1 MLHRKNHKI
10 SNLKNSKI
18 LPTIVPFFMKRT
30 MVGGFCYIVQKYV
43 KLGTLFYPLM
53 SFANSIKR
61 VKFSKFYKLEM
72 ES

>member
-1 MLHRKNHKI
+1 
-10 SNLKNSKI
+10 
-18 LPTIVPFFMKRT
+18 MKRT
-30 MVGGFCYIVQKYV
+30 MVGGFCYIVQKYE

-53 SFANSIKR
+53 FFANSIKR